1 MISCLEIIP
10 AGRDTNFSLMV
21 GDCGKDRLVAVLG
34 SRAVG
39 PVVNKLHF

>member
-10 AGRDTNFSLMV
+10 AGRNTKLNTIV
-21 GDCGKDRLVAVLG
+21 GDCGKDHLVAVLG
-34 SRAVG
+34 NRAVG